1 MAGVWCDGRGVSVS
15 VVLVGVGGVGGGW
28 GGGFHQL
35 GIVGA
40 DKEAEAVATHSNP
53 FKPNLQVSRW

>member
-1 MAGVWCDGRGVSVS
+1 MAGVWCDGRCVSVS
-15 VVLVGVGGVGGGW
+15 VVLVGVGGWVGGE
-28 GGGFHQL
+28 GGFHQL

>member
-1 MAGVWCDGRGVSVS
+1 MAGVWCDGRCVSVS
-15 VVLVGVGGVGGGW
+15 VVLVGAGGVGW
-28 GGGFHQL
+28 GVGGFHQL

-53 FKPNLQVSRW
+53 FNTICR